1 VVEHLWWH
9 ADGDGGAV
17 RVRGRGGCSCAG
29 RGVGGGGEGGGGAA
43 VRAAAR
49 VAVVVRAVVWAAVR
63 AYLARKKVVDTK
75 LAEVERPPRLLARL
89 RDCVFADL

>member
-1 VVEHLWWH
+1 
-9 ADGDGGAV
+9 
-17 RVRGRGGCSCAG
+17 
-29 RGVGGGGEGGGGAA
+29 